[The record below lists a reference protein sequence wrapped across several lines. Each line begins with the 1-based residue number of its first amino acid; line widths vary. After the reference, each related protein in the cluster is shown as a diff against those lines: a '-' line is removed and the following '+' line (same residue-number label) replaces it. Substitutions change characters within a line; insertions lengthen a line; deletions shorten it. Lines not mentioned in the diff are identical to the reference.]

1 VYAPSFGPK
10 STNCHQT
17 QSYHMCAGGVLVIDT
32 SQVMADIPYGDYFRV
47 ESRWEV
53 APAAPFHNRDGT
65 VTYRST
71 VWVGLRIPF
80 HRNTMLRSI
89 IEQGSFDESKSSVGT
104 VIKMLQSRLRSGPGR
119 YWGPATSS
127 SSNAF

>member
-1 VYAPSFGPK
+1 
-10 STNCHQT
+10 
-17 QSYHMCAGGVLVIDT
+17 MCAGGVLVIDT

-71 VWVGLRIPF
+71 VWVERCRLNRTDETHVESP
-80 HRNTMLRSI
+80 RN
-89 IEQGSFDESKSSVGT
+89 
-104 VIKMLQSRLRSGPGR
+104 
-119 YWGPATSS
+119 
-127 SSNAF
+127 